1 MAGPKVE
8 DISHPPSDQLSGFE
22 YCIDSNP
29 PWAEA
34 IILGFQ
40 HYILMLGTTVMI
52 PTLLVPE
59 MGGSDDDKVRVI
71 QTLLFVAGVNTLLQ
85 TLFGTRLPAVIGGSY
100 AYVIPIL
107 TIINSDS
114 LQLID
119 DNEERFLR
127 TMREVQGALVAS
139 SSLQIILGF
148 SGLWGIFSRFL
159 SPLGAAPTIALVGLG
174 LFELGFPGVAKC
186 VEIGLLELLLLI
198 VISLYL
204 RHVKLLGHP
213 LFERFPILLSV
224 IVIWAFAFLLTVSGA
239 YRNVPHKTKVH
250 CRTDQADLI
259 STAPWIRIP
268 YPLQWGAPTFDAGHT
283 FAMMASVFVS
293 LVESTGAFLAVSRL
307 ASATPPPAYV
317 LSRGIGWQGVG
328 ILFDGLFGTSTG
340 STVSI
345 ENSGLLGITRVGSR
359 RVIQISSAFMI
370 FFSILGKFGA
380 FFASIPFPIFSAI
393 YCIMFGIVAAT
404 GISFLQFTN
413 MNSLR
418 TLFIVGVSLF
428 LGLSVPQ
435 YFNEYTAT
443 AGYGPVR
450 SNARWFNDI
459 LDVLFSSPATV
470 ALIVAVFLDSTYH
483 VKASKIERGMPWWA
497 KFRSFKGDNRNEE
510 FYSLPFNLHKF
521 FPPT

>member
-1 MAGPKVE
+1 MTKIE
-8 DISHPPSDQLSGFE
+8 EISHPPAEQLLGFE

-29 PWAEA
+29 PWPEA
-34 IILGFQ
+34 ILLGFQ

-52 PTLLVPE
+52 PTLLVPQ
-59 MGGSDDDKVRVI
+59 MGGTDGDKVRVI
-71 QTLLFVAGVNTLLQ
+71 QTLLFVAGINTLLQ

-100 AYVIPIL
+100 AFLIPIM
-107 TIINSDS
+107 TIINSES
-114 LQLID
+114 LQLIND
-119 DNEERFLR
+119 SEERFLR
-127 TMREVQGALVAS
+127 TMRAIQGALIAS
-139 SSLQIILGF
+139 SSLQIILGY

-186 VEIGLLELLLLI
+186 IEIGLLELILMV
-198 VISLYL
+198 VIALYL
-204 RHVKLLGHP
+204 SQFKVAHKP

-224 IVIWAFAFLLTVSGA
+224 VVIWAFAYLLTLSGA
-239 YRNVPHKTKVH
+239 YRHVHHKTKVH

-259 STAPWIRIP
+259 STAPWIKIP
-268 YPLQWGAPTFDAGHT
+268 YPLQWGAPSFDAGHT

-307 ASATPPPAYV
+307 ASATPPPAFV

-328 ILFDGLFGTSTG
+328 ILLDGLFGTVTG
-340 STVSI
+340 STVSV
-345 ENSGLLGITRVGSR
+345 ENTGLLGITRVGSR
-359 RVIQISSAFMI
+359 RVLQIAAGFMI

-380 FFASIPFPIFSAI
+380 FFASIPFPIFAAI
-393 YCIMFGIVAAT
+393 YCVLFGIVAAT

-413 MNSLR
+413 LNSLR
-418 TLFIVGVSLF
+418 SLFIVGVSLF
-428 LGLSVPQ
+428 LGLSIPQ
-435 YFNEYTAT
+435 YFNEYTAA

-450 SNARWFNDI
+450 SGSRWFNDI
-459 LDVLFSSPATV
+459 LDVIFSSQATV
-470 ALIVAVFLDSTYH
+470 ALIVAVLLDVSYR
-483 VKASKIERGMPWWA
+483 VKTSKIDRGMPWWV
-497 KFRSFKGDNRNEE
+497 KFRTFKGDIRSEE